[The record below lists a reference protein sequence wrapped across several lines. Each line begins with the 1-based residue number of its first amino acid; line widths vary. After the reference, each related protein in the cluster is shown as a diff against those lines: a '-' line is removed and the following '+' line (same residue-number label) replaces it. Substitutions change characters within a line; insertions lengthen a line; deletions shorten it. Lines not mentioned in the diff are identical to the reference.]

1 MKLTPMLILHLFS
14 SLLLAEPLA
23 VGEKMPNANVRQA
36 DGETVNLSE
45 LTRNQNTV
53 LVFYRGGWCPYCTT
67 QLKELVQIEA
77 RLREAGWQ
85 IIALSPDSPA
95 KLREALEESEFPYQL
110 ISDNEVNAAKAF
122 GLAFTVDDKG
132 FDRLKGFGIDLEAA
146 SGRDHRMLPVPGVF
160 LVDET
165 GTISFAHHDPDYK
178 KRLSTEEILDAAGIE
193 P

>member
-1 MKLTPMLILHLFS
+1 MKLTPMLILPLFS

-67 QLKELVQIEA
+67 QLKELVHIEA

-132 FDRLKGFGIDLEAA
+132 FDLLKGFGIDLEAA
-146 SGRDHRMLPVPGVF
+146 SGRYHRMLPVPGVF

-178 KRLSTEEILDAAGIE
+178 KRLSTEELLDAAGIE
-193 P
+193 

>member
-1 MKLTPMLILHLFS
+1 MKLTPMLILPLFS

-67 QLKELVQIEA
+67 QLKELVHIEA

-132 FDRLKGFGIDLEAA
+132 FDLLKGFGIDLEAA

-178 KRLSTEEILDAAGIE
+178 KRLSTEELLDAAGIE
-193 P
+193 